1 MKLKHIATQLSG
13 HGTALYTRPWAWV
26 QTRLWNPVS
35 NLLVSCF
42 HKSPNA
48 INRRSLSV
56 PTESNS
62 KAYPANQ
69 TTAAQSTKQ
78 GRIIAR
84 AKASQTGLQ
93 RQTTAR
99 QTHRLVTTAFK
110 KIKELVALT
119 KLEVLHI
126 NASKTVLILTV
137 SQWIQAGLKSLGPV
151 NQLRLVAFLLHRWGQ
166 VRVALTKKALL
177 IFKKPIA
184 VLTRMGHLLKGRGW
198 KYQEPANQHRP
209 RAKQRRSKG
218 S

>member
-1 MKLKHIATQLSG
+1 MVSSFKVYHASQTIA
-13 HGTALYTRPWAWV
+13 
-26 QTRLWNPVS
+26 
-35 NLLVSCF
+35 
-42 HKSPNA
+42 
-48 INRRSLSV
+48 
-56 PTESNS
+56 E
-62 KAYPANQ
+62 
-69 TTAAQSTKQ
+69 QSTKQ
-78 GRIIAR
+78 ELST
-84 AKASQTGLQ
+84 AKAKAILTGLQ
-93 RQTTAR
+93 RQTTVH

-119 KLEVLHI
+119 KLVVLHI

-137 SQWIQAGLKSLGPV
+137 SQWIQVGLKSLGPV
-151 NQLRLVAFLLHRWGQ
+151 NQRRLVAYLLQRWGQ